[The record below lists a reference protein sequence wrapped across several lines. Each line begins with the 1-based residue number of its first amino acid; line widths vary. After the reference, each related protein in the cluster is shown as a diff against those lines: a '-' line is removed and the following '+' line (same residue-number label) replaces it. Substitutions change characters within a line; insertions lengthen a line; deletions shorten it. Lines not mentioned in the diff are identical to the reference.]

1 MARNRHNN
9 NGPGGPQQS
18 NHPNQQRRREEER
31 AANALNFPDL
41 GGSPN
46 PVAAPPLNPVPDAR
60 EQNPFAVYSNAL
72 GGAGMN
78 TGTMGDAFTNWVNTD
93 AWADV
98 QSQYKNYF
106 TENPQVGGVG
116 TTLHGFL
123 GGYQQPGGAANNPF
137 ATNTAPGGNALLAS
151 LRQRYAAMS
160 PHQRGIN
167 SAFGQKPGRWA
178 VY

>member
-1 MARNRHNN
+1 MAKNRHNN
-9 NGPGGPQQS
+9 NGPGGGQGPG
-18 NHPNQQRRREEER
+18 PNQQQHQKKKAAEE
-31 AANALNFPDL
+31 AALGFPEPP
-41 GGSPN
+41 GSPN

-72 GGAGMN
+72 TGAGMN

-116 TTLHGFL
+116 TTLQGFL